1 MFGRQLKEEL
11 VRCNAERD
19 VQQQLL
25 AQLETGLLSI
35 RLAPD
40 LRIEQ
45 INHKLEQVLGRSRS
59 SLANCA
65 LPDIVEDFA
74 ATSTLRTT
82 FMRAL
87 RAFEP
92 IQECYRFKR
101 ADGSIAWLNM
111 HWSAIKAQ
119 NGSLLYVQGHGSD
132 ISELMERLRDESQ
145 MMQALVKSTAVIQFR
160 LDGTV
165 ISANDQFLQ
174 AMGYT
179 HDQVQGRHHR
189 LFCSPEQATSSQYQA
204 FWGRLNR
211 GEYVAGRFS
220 RIDSRGQ
227 VVWLEATYNPVHSP
241 EGQLYKV
248 VKFASVVTD
257 DVSREAQIRQ
267 AAHVAYDISRQT
279 DINAA
284 SGAEVVQQTVQTM
297 KSIAGQMQS
306 ATTSMQA
313 LGKQSQLISSM
324 VEKIGAI
331 ASQTNL
337 LALNAAIE
345 AARAGEQGRGF
356 AVVADEVRQLAGRTS
371 TATGEIVQ
379 IVQQN
384 KLLADKAVEDIGAS
398 RNQAEQGL
406 LLAERAGTAIIDI
419 QEGAREVVKAV
430 SRVTVDLQSAPGE

>member
-11 VRCNAERD
+11 GRCKAERD

-25 AQLETGLLSI
+25 AQLDAGLLSI

-40 LRIEQ
+40 LRIEH
-45 INHKLEQVLGRSRS
+45 INHNVEQVLGRARS
-59 SLANCA
+59 ALANCA
-65 LPDIVEDFA
+65 LPDIAEDFA
-74 ATSTLRTT
+74 VTSALRSA
-82 FMRAL
+82 FMRAM

-92 IQECYRFKR
+92 VHECYRFKR
-101 ADGSIAWLNM
+101 GDGSIAWLKM
-111 HWSAIKAQ
+111 HWSAVKAE
-119 NGSLLYVQGHGSD
+119 NGSLLYVQGYGSD

-179 HDQVQGRHHR
+179 QAQVQDRHHR
-189 LFCSPEQATSSQYQA
+189 MFCSPEQTTSAEYQA
-204 FWGRLNR
+204 FWERLNR

-220 RIDSRGQ
+220 RVDSRGQ
-227 VVWLEATYNPVHSP
+227 VVWLEATYNPVRSP

-257 DVSREAQIRQ
+257 QVSREAQVRQ
-267 AAHVAYDISRQT
+267 AAHVAYDISCQT

-284 SGAEVVQQTVQTM
+284 SGAQVVQQTVQTM

-313 LGKQSQLISSM
+313 LDKQSQLISSM
-324 VEKIGAI
+324 VEKISAI

-371 TATGEIVQ
+371 TATAEIVQ

-384 KLLADKAVEDIGAS
+384 KLLAGKAVEDIGAS

-406 LLAERAGTAIIDI
+406 LLAERAGAAIIDI
-419 QEGAREVVKAV
+419 QEGAREVVQAV
-430 SRVTVDLQSAPGE
+430 SRFTLDL

>member
-1 MFGRQLKEEL
+1 M
-11 VRCNAERD
+11 
-19 VQQQLL
+19 
-25 AQLETGLLSI
+25 
-35 RLAPD
+35 
-40 LRIEQ
+40 
-45 INHKLEQVLGRSRS
+45 
-59 SLANCA
+59 
-65 LPDIVEDFA
+65 
-74 ATSTLRTT
+74 
-82 FMRAL
+82 
-87 RAFEP
+87 
-92 IQECYRFKR
+92 
-101 ADGSIAWLNM
+101 
-111 HWSAIKAQ
+111 
-119 NGSLLYVQGHGSD
+119 
-132 ISELMERLRDESQ
+132 
-145 MMQALVKSTAVIQFR
+145 
-160 LDGTV
+160 
-165 ISANDQFLQ
+165 
-174 AMGYT
+174 
-179 HDQVQGRHHR
+179 
-189 LFCSPEQATSSQYQA
+189 
-204 FWGRLNR
+204 
-211 GEYVAGRFS
+211 AGRFS

-257 DVSREAQIRQ
+257 QVSREAQIRQ

-306 ATTSMQA
+306 ATASMQA

-324 VEKIGAI
+324 VEKISAI

-398 RNQAEQGL
+398 RTQAEQGF
-406 LLAERAGTAIIDI
+406 LLAEQAGTAIVDI
-419 QEGAREVVKAV
+419 QKGAREVVQAV
-430 SRVTVDLQSAPGE
+430 SRVTIDLQ

>member
-11 VRCNAERD
+11 GRCKAERD

-25 AQLETGLLSI
+25 AQLDAGLLSI

-40 LRIEQ
+40 LGIER
-45 INHKLEQVLGRSRS
+45 INHNLERVLGRAQA
-59 SLANCA
+59 SLASCA
-65 LPDIVEDFA
+65 LSDIVEDFA
-74 ATSTLRTT
+74 ATSTLRST

-92 IQECYRFKR
+92 IHGCYRFKR

-179 HDQVQGRHHR
+179 QDQVQGRHHR
-189 LFCSPEQATSSQYQA
+189 MFCSPELVTSSEYQA

-257 DVSREAQIRQ
+257 QVSREAQIRQ

-324 VEKIGAI
+324 VEKISAI

-371 TATGEIVQ
+371 TATREIVQ

-384 KLLADKAVEDIGAS
+384 KLLADTAVEDIGAS

-419 QEGAREVVKAV
+419 QEGAREVVEAV
-430 SRVTVDLQSAPGE
+430 SRVTVDLQSKPGE